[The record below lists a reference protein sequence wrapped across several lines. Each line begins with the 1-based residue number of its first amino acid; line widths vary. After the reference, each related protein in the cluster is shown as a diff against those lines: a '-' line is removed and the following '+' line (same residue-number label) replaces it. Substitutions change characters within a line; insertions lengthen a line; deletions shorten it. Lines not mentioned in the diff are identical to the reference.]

1 MSSQI
6 WKYNRDIKIG
16 VIPMLSRGTSASLK
30 DGLHPNEKG
39 QNMMAR
45 MIISAINSHYVSY
58 TDGFNI

>member
-1 MSSQI
+1 MI
-6 WKYNRDIKIG
+6 
-16 VIPMLSRGTSASLK
+16 VIDGSAECGIIRELEDGTSAGASLK